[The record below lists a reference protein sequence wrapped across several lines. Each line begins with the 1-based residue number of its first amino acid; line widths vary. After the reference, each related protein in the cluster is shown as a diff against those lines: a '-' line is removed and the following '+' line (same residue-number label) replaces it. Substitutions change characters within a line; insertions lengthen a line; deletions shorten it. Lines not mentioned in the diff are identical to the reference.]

1 MELPRG
7 APEKDLKMAYART
20 AGLSGRRILHLLTV
34 LAVLAGTFA
43 GVAGARAE
51 PPGRVE
57 AGTLPA
63 MIAQGVKVVDIR
75 RADELRD
82 TGVIEGSLLLT
93 AIDADGRLVEGF
105 PESLMKAVDRDEP
118 VVVICR
124 SGNRSAVIA
133 RMMSE
138 RGGYTHVVDAAGGIR
153 AWIGAGN
160 RVTPCPSC

>member
-1 MELPRG
+1 MTHARAARLP
-7 APEKDLKMAYART
+7 
-20 AGLSGRRILHLLTV
+20 GRHISRFLTVLTV
-34 LAVLAGTFA
+34 LAVAFA
-43 GVAGARAE
+43 GIAGAWAE
-51 PPGRVE
+51 PPERVD
-57 AGTLPA
+57 AGSLPA

-75 RADELRD
+75 SADEWRD

-93 AIDADGRLVEGF
+93 AIDVDGRLVEGF
-105 PESLMKAVDRDEP
+105 PEALMKAVDRDEP

-160 RVTPCPSC
+160 PVTPCPSC